1 MSSID
6 SNSQAHL
13 NSILDKIGVRNTEAK
28 KSASKDTLGQEDF
41 LKLMTTQLQKIKTL
55 LLQWK
60 MLNLLDKWL
69 NFQLLPV

>member
-13 NSILDKIGVRNTEAK
+13 NTILDKIGVKNAEEK
-28 KSASKDTLGQEDF
+28 KPASKDNLGQEDF
-41 LKLMTTQLQKIKTL
+41 LKLMTTQLQNQDP

-60 MLNLLDKWL
+60 MLNLLGKWL

>member
-13 NSILDKIGVRNTEAK
+13 NTILDKIGVKNAEAK
-28 KSASKDTLGQEDF
+28 KPASKDNLGQEDF
-41 LKLMTTQLQKIKTL
+41 LKLMTTQLQNQDP

-60 MLNLLDKWL
+60 MLNLLVKWL
-69 NFQLLPV
+69 NFQLLQE